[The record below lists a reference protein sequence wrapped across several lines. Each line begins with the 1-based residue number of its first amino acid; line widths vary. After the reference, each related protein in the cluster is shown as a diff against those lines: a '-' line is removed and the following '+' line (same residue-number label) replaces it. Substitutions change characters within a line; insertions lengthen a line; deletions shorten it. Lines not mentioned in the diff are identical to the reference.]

1 MQTIDEHIEFVENNK
16 QCSYFDNEIS
26 DIRYK
31 FMQSCSES
39 EYQGMLEHGW
49 RRFGK
54 MHFVPECAA
63 CTKCISMRIDVKK
76 YVFSKSE
83 KIANAQVRKG
93 SIHQTLLLH
102 GNYLASTN
110 VAIEVSE

>member
-49 RRFGK
+49 RRF
-54 MHFVPECAA
+54 
-63 CTKCISMRIDVKK
+63 
-76 YVFSKSE
+76 
-83 KIANAQVRKG
+83 
-93 SIHQTLLLH
+93 
-102 GNYLASTN
+102 
-110 VAIEVSE
+110 